1 MKTEKDHVRKLGKAF
16 KFPLIIHL
24 SLLIAHEVFYSAELL
39 DFARKTISPD
49 SISLM
54 WTPIAISMP
63 FGKHEGSLYADGV
76 AIMPNLTFFILL
88 GIVCFNLYVIWR
100 IEKSKTTPTTKSTV

>member
-1 MKTEKDHVRKLGKAF
+1 MRKLGKAF
-16 KFPLIIHL
+16 RIALIMNIA
-24 SLLIAHEVFYSAELL
+24 LLIAHEVFYSLELL
-39 DFARKTISPD
+39 YFAKAAIMPD
-49 SISLM
+49 SITLM

-63 FGKHEGSLYADGV
+63 FGKHEGSIYADGV

-100 IEKSKTTPTTKSTV
+100 IEKSKSSPTTKSTV